1 MEEVKQETQDVTQEA
16 AQETPV
22 INQEEIATS
31 VFDKLK
37 SLFSTKE
44 EAQPE
49 TQELNVDEL
58 INQKVNEKLS
68 EVIPKAKK
76 EKELELKAK
85 IEEVEQEKINLENQK
100 KQEELTAQIK
110 ELADENF
117 IDYLSFQ
124 ANNGI
129 DIVEFIE
136 KNPQYAKKKAPIQS
150 INEVGAKGTSLSQ
163 QDKAIYEKLKKQ
175 GLL

>member
-1 MEEVKQETQDVTQEA
+1 MEETKEVVQEIT
-16 AQETPV
+16 QETPA
-22 INQEEIATS
+22 INQEEIASS

-37 SLFSTKE
+37 SLFTPKEEEETKQETKE
-44 EAQPE
+44 V
-49 TQELNVDEL
+49 NIDEL
-58 INQKVNEKLS
+58 VNQKVNEKLS

-100 KQEELTAQIK
+100 KQEELTDQIK

-136 KNPQYAKKKAPIQS
+136 KNPQYAKKKAPVQS
-150 INEVGAKGTSLSQ
+150 INEAGAKGTSLSTR
-163 QDKAIYEKLKKQ
+163 DKEIYEKLKKQ
-175 GLL
+175 GII

>member
-1 MEEVKQETQDVTQEA
+1 MEETKEVVQEIT
-16 AQETPV
+16 QETPA
-22 INQEEIATS
+22 INQEEIASS

-37 SLFSTKE
+37 SLFTTKE
-44 EAQPE
+44 EVVEE
-49 TQELNVDEL
+49 TKVNIDE
-58 INQKVNEKLS
+58 IVNQKVNEKLS

-136 KNPQYAKKKAPIQS
+136 KNPQYAKKKAPVQS
-150 INEVGAKGTSLSQ
+150 INEAGAKGTSLSTR
-163 QDKAIYEKLKKQ
+163 DKEIYEKLKKQ
-175 GLL
+175 GII